1 MGQLRLAARRRALS
15 AARAGIRHRAHAHG
29 GSRRARRRPL
39 PRRRRLRGLA
49 PNRPLRLIEGEV
61 QRDALADYRLLADAL
76 ADEFGLCID
85 AADLDAVLAVVAER
99 AAA

>member
-1 MGQLRLAARRRALS
+1 MAVRVALDGDRCLADV
-15 AARAGIRHRAHAHG
+15 GFG
-29 GSRRARRRPL
+29 
-39 PRRRRLRGLA
+39 GLA
-49 PNRPLRLIEGEV
+49 PNRPLRLVEGEV

-85 AADLDAVLAVVAER
+85 AADLDAVRAVVAER